1 MNLSLR
7 FFRSTPI
14 LPGFSLSF
22 GFSTLYISLVILLPI
37 SALLVYVSGMS
48 WDQYWFAITDARVLQ
63 SYKVTALGAF
73 YSTVI
78 VTFIGFLL
86 AWIIT
91 RYEFPGRR
99 LIDSLVDLPFAL
111 PTSVAGITLS
121 SYSAKVIS
129 VIEAQPS
136 KVILVGHS
144 MGGMVISEVSE
155 KIPSKIVKLVYLAAF
170 LPKSQQSLLEI
181 SSADKQTLLP
191 AALEFSADQTTVSV
205 KKDNLVAIF
214 CQDGSETIKQ
224 ILLDKNRTEPLLPLT
239 QKVTLTDANFGSV
252 PKFYIRTVNDKA
264 IGITLQDQ
272 MITTTP
278 VKKVYSLNAGHTA
291 HLSHANEVS
300 KIIEEISATK

>member
-1 MNLSLR
+1 MKTIIASLAIL
-7 FFRSTPI
+7 FTLTFTSCNSESTPA
-14 LPGFSLSF
+14 PEKK
-22 GFSTLYISLVILLPI
+22 TDTVILVHG
-37 SALLVYVSGMS
+37 A
-48 WDQYWFAITDARVLQ
+48 WQ
-63 SYKVTALGAF
+63 GAF
-73 YSTVI
+73 TWATVKSNLEKKGFTVI
-78 VTFIGFLL
+78 AV
-86 AWIIT
+86 
-91 RYEFPGRR
+91 E
-99 LIDSLVDLPFAL
+99 LPAHGDDTT
-111 PTSVAGITLS
+111 PAAGLTLD

-129 VIEAQPS
+129 TIEGQS
-136 KVILVGHS
+136 SRVILVGHS
-144 MGGMVISEVSE
+144 LGGMVISAVAE

-224 ILLDKNRTEPLLPLT
+224 LLLDKNRTEPLLPLT

>member
-1 MNLSLR
+1 MKTIIAFFTILFSVTLISCNSNSSPTPVANTETVVLVHGAWQGAYAWATVKSNLEKK
-7 FFRSTPI
+7 
-14 LPGFSLSF
+14 G
-22 GFSTLYISLVILLPI
+22 
-37 SALLVYVSGMS
+37 
-48 WDQYWFAITDARVLQ
+48 
-63 SYKVTALGAF
+63 YKVIA
-73 YSTVI
+73 V
-78 VTFIGFLL
+78 
-86 AWIIT
+86 
-91 RYEFPGRR
+91 E
-99 LIDSLVDLPFAL
+99 LPAHGDDQ
-111 PTSVAGITLS
+111 TSVAGITLS